1 MEIEQLEEEKTQ
13 QNLSDS
19 QIQSQKN
26 DNTQVSIIKK
36 RKRTKAFKFCKFY
49 YQPQDIDDEPVY
61 IFFLNKIYKNYEQEQ
76 YNQYR
81 NYGFTDAGI
90 AKIEYVQLD
99 KIFQTID
106 LKFDFVSLGVDNFRK
121 LIQIFRKKADRD
133 YFELSNAL
141 KEYQLWINQIFKTA
155 AELFSD
161 KQIYNQSHQEE
172 VDQAFPDFERIV
184 KEWAKEQ
191 LPNELY
197 EIELCSIKYDMV
209 RPILK
214 KKIYSKNLILFLGS
228 DLEDIYQKLIDFNL
242 KSYIHSLL
250 NGGENNGKL
259 QLQKAI
265 KIIKWMTQY
274 QKEELFFD
282 DEITTL
288 DGLSI
293 PTQKSLAYYSY
304 NYKSKTISQKRD
316 QHFFYVTK
324 YNFEPH
330 WINYLIQ
337 MRQKL
342 QQMPKQIG
350 CNQVYQIQGQTLNQ
364 VDKNFE
370 FICQQEYFLEKFN
383 YIQKSLN

>member
-1 MEIEQLEEEKTQ
+1 MEVEQSEEKKIQ
-13 QNLSDS
+13 QDS
-19 QIQSQKN
+19 TDQLILYQKN
-26 DNTQVSIIKK
+26 DNNQGILTKK

-49 YQPQDIDDEPVY
+49 YQPQGIDDEPVY
-61 IFFLNKIYKNYEQEQ
+61 IYFLHKIYKNYEQEK

-99 KIFQTID
+99 KIYHTID

-121 LIQIFRKKADRD
+121 LIQIFQKKADRD

-141 KEYQLWINQIFKTA
+141 KEYQLWINQMFKTA
-155 AELFSD
+155 AEIFSD
-161 KQIYNQSHQEE
+161 KSKFTESYQESI
-172 VDQAFPDFERIV
+172 DQAFPEFEQTV
-184 KEWAKEQ
+184 KQWANEQ
-191 LPNELY
+191 LANELY
-197 EIELCSIKYDMV
+197 DIELCSIKYNMV

-228 DLEDIYQKLIDFNL
+228 DLQDIYQKLIDFNL
-242 KSYIHSLL
+242 KSYIHNLL

-282 DEITTL
+282 DEIITL
-288 DGLSI
+288 DGFSI
-293 PTQKSLAYYSY
+293 PTQKSLSYYSY
-304 NYKSKTISQKRD
+304 NYTSKTISQKRD
-316 QHFFYVTK
+316 SHFFYVTK

-330 WINYLIQ
+330 WINLLIQ
-337 MRQKL
+337 SRQM
-342 QQMPKQIG
+342 QKQIECG
-350 CNQVYQIQGQTLNQ
+350 QAQQIQVKTLNQ
-364 VDKNFE
+364 INKNFE